1 MHSQLNYSTRVKR
14 NKKKENEKQINK
26 VTSCKQKV
34 HQLFFKI
41 YFKKRK
47 LQIYIY
53 IYIYGGFLF
62 ISEELP
68 YLGEGQL
75 RRRRFVR
82 HAVPADHRRH
92 APRRRH
98 ERSQVIKHAP

>member
-53 IYIYGGFLF
+53 TVGSCSSLKNYRTWVRGSCADGDSYATPFRPITGGMRLAGVMN
-62 ISEELP
+62 EA
-68 YLGEGQL
+68 
-75 RRRRFVR
+75 R
-82 HAVPADHRRH
+82 
-92 APRRRH
+92 
-98 ERSQVIKHAP
+98 